1 MQNQPA
7 ASLQHGDLVRL
18 RSGGPLMTVD
28 SIKDDQVA
36 CYWTGSDGQANA
48 DKFPL
53 DVLQKF

>member
-1 MQNQPA
+1 
-7 ASLQHGDLVRL
+7 
-18 RSGGPLMTVD
+18 MTVD

-48 DKFPL
+48 DKLPL